1 MTMRINKLIAVHTT
15 LSRRAADQRVVEG
28 RVTINNHQAHV
39 GQSVQDGDIVT
50 IDGKQLTKQNQQTT
64 TVKLNKPIGYV
75 CSRRGQGAP
84 TIYQLLPASLKS
96 LQPAGRLDKDS
107 SGLMILSSNG
117 DLLQRLT
124 HPRFSKQK
132 VYQVELNKPLKT
144 TDEQRLNAGIKLD
157 DGLSSIKITACANRK
172 QVQATLF
179 EGRNRQIRR
188 TFKAIGYDVIALH
201 RISIDNIQL
210 GSLNPGAWQKIKT

>member
-157 DGLSSIKITACANRK
+157 DGLSSIKITARANRK

>member
-1 MTMRINKLIAVHTT
+1 MRINKLIAVHTT

-157 DGLSSIKITACANRK
+157 DGLSSIKITARANRK

>member
-1 MTMRINKLIAVHTT
+1 MRINKLIAVHTT